1 MHVGTMHI
9 PDGFMNGPTSL
20 VAILVAVLGIIV
32 CLLRARR
39 QLDER
44 TAPLA
49 GLVAVYVFAMQM
61 LNFPVAAGTSG
72 HLLGGALAA
81 ILVGPYAGAL
91 AVSVVILVQ
100 GLLFADGGLSA
111 LGLNIINMGLVTA
124 LVGWLVFRGLIRALG
139 VSRPRV
145 FAAAFVAGLVSVP
158 FSALAFVL
166 EYAVG
171 GTGTIDVRAV
181 LVAMESVHVVI
192 GIGEGFITALTVVA
206 VYLVRPDLVFGIRG
220 VRQVT
225 GATAVAVRRP
235 APWVLIVA
243 GLLVSLVAAVFVSR
257 FASSSPDGLEKVAAD
272 QGFLDQ
278 GQTSPMAVSPAA
290 DYAIPAIG
298 DGAASLALAGLVGV
312 VVMAAVAFGL
322 FLLLKATRRR
332 TSGSARPH
340 SHGHDAGERLYLHR
354 HTPIHSL
361 PAEVKTVSM
370 IAFILIVVFTPPTAF
385 WAFAVYAVM
394 LVGVATLARVP
405 ARVIL
410 PRMLVEIPFVFFA
423 LLMPFFGTGET
434 VVVFGLTLHV
444 AGLLAAW
451 NILIKGTLG
460 VVASI
465 LLAAT
470 TPARDLLVGLERL
483 RVPTL
488 LVQIAS
494 FMLRYV
500 HVISDE
506 MSRMRLARESRGF
519 RARGVRSWPVI
530 AHSGG
535 ALFIRSYER
544 GERVHLAML
553 SRGYSGRLP
562 VLDPRTTTARDWWV
576 AMTLPAV
583 ALVIAVLAFWRP
595 W

>member
-1 MHVGTMHI
+1 MHVATMHI
-9 PDGFMNGPTSL
+9 PDGFINGPTSL
-20 VAILVAVLGIIV
+20 IAILVAVLGIIM
-32 CLLRARR
+32 CLVRARR
-39 QLDER
+39 ELDER

-124 LVGWLVFRGLIRALG
+124 IVGWLVFRALIRALG

-145 FAAAFVAGLVSVP
+145 FVAAFAAGFVSVP
-158 FSALAFVL
+158 VSALAFVL

-171 GTGTIDVRAV
+171 GTGTVDVKAV
-181 LVAMESVHVVI
+181 LIAMVSVHALI
-192 GIGEGFITALTVVA
+192 GIGEGVITALTVVA
-206 VYLVRPDLVFGIRG
+206 VYLVRPDLVFGLRG
-220 VRQVT
+220 ARIVGRER
-225 GATAVAVRRP
+225 AVMVRRST
-235 APWVLIVA
+235 PWVIVIA
-243 GLLVSLVAAVFVSR
+243 GLVVSLVAAVFVSR

-272 QGFLDQ
+272 QGFLDH

-290 DYAIPAIG
+290 DYAIPGLG
-298 DGAASLALAGLVGV
+298 DSSVSVALAGLVGV
-312 VVMAAVAFGL
+312 LVMAALAFGL
-322 FLLLKATRRR
+322 FLILRASKRRR
-332 TSGSARPH
+332 PNTARPH

-354 HTPIHSL
+354 HTPIHGL

-370 IAFILIVVFTPPTAF
+370 IAFILIVVFTPPTAY
-385 WAFAVYAVM
+385 WAFAAYGLMLIVVAV
-394 LVGVATLARVP
+394 LARIP

-410 PRMLVEIPFVFFA
+410 PRMLVEVPFVIFA

-434 VVVFGLTLHV
+434 VEVLGLTLHV
-444 AGLLAAW
+444 AGLIAMG

-470 TPARDLLVGLERL
+470 TPARDLLLGLERL
-483 RVPTL
+483 RVPSL

-506 MSRMRLARESRGF
+506 MSRMRLAREARGF
-519 RARGVRSWPVI
+519 RATGVRSWPVI

-553 SRGYSGRLP
+553 SRGYTGRLP
-562 VLDPRTTTARDWWV
+562 VLDPQTTTRADWLV
-576 AMTLPAV
+576 AMVLPAM
-583 ALVIAVLAFWRP
+583 ALVILLAVWVSR
-595 W
+595 